1 MTARG
6 SGSAPTV
13 RLTGEQRR
21 KEILSAAQSVFAK
34 SGLAGA
40 RTSQIADAAGVAE
53 SMLYKH
59 FASKRDIFDAAVI
72 DPVSDFVERVVDNA
86 DSIFREDEV
95 DGGDFYRSLMDTMT
109 EVLPLLGA
117 ALFSDSVEGARFYNS
132 KIVPLLDRYEE
143 KIRASMTEV
152 PGADVDASFLARA
165 LIGIVYVVVLDTSF
179 RDEVSSTPAV
189 RQRAADEMRAFV
201 ASALT
206 DSRPDALL
214 DLLARHADGSVA
226 ARPPRP
232 AVVGAGAWE
241 RYWEA
246 MAAGST
252 ATRKRLEELER
263 ENETLRRIV
272 SDQAI
277 ELRRAADP
285 TE

>member
-6 SGSAPTV
+6 SSAPAV
-13 RLTGEQRR
+13 RLTGAQRR

-72 DPVSDFVERVVDNA
+72 DPVSDFVEHVVDNA
-86 DSIFREDEV
+86 DSIFRDDEA

-179 RDEVSSTPAV
+179 RDEVSSTPAG
-189 RQRAADEMRAFV
+189 RQRDADEMRAFV

-214 DLLARHADGSVA
+214 DLLATHADGTVA
-226 ARPPRP
+226 DRPPRP
-232 AVVGAGAWE
+232 AVVGSGPWE
-241 RYWEA
+241 RYWDA
-246 MAAGST
+246 MAAGS
-252 ATRKRLEELER
+252 AASRKRLEELER

-277 ELRRAADP
+277 ELRRATDP
-285 TE
+285 TD